1 MPSTTNSVAIP
12 ASKLMH
18 AAVAYNSPEMIT
30 MDNIISLATRGK
42 LRTTVPQPKASL
54 RSLPVEVLLEVRVH
68 LVSQLASA
76 SHQRADAALI
86 AFEAALPE
94 RLCSECALYNTQVIG
109 ESVWDWPNYS
119 TGCDC
124 PRPGQ
129 SAFDAALAHEGLS
142 PRRRAFKGPGAW
154 TQDFVAGQLG
164 DNKRGIWPL
173 VQNMLAPTGC
183 TLALVPGCPESAR
196 VAILEIVPATNNA
209 PVALLR
215 ARAEFGLDAISD
227 ELSGTYTSFVVTF
240 QLADFTSVSPAT
252 ASSTEQNVPPLTVPS
267 KTSQFHWHTASSPL
281 PTRST
286 SLSAVSLAAVFAGR
300 IGDAISLATELGP
313 RTVAA
318 ARREPAVFG
327 GFAIA
332 LAARVAVAFAT

>member
-1 MPSTTNSVAIP
+1 MPSTTEVISIS

-18 AAVAYNSPEMIT
+18 AAVAYHSPEMIA
-30 MDNIISLATRGK
+30 MDKIISLATRGK
-42 LRTTVPQPKASL
+42 LRTTPPQHKASL
-54 RSLPVEVLLEVRVH
+54 RSIPVEILLLVRVH
-68 LVSQLASA
+68 LVSGLAVA
-76 SHQRADAALI
+76 SHQRANDALI

-129 SAFDAALAHEGLS
+129 SALDAALAHDGSS

-154 TQDFVAGQLG
+154 VHGFVAQQLG
-164 DNKRGIWPL
+164 HGQQKIWPV
-173 VQNMLAPTGC
+173 VQDMLASTGC
-183 TLALVPGCPESAR
+183 TLALVPACDEKAR
-196 VAILEIVPATNNA
+196 AAILEVVPAAGSA
-209 PVALLR
+209 PIALLR

-227 ELSGTYTSFVVTF
+227 ELSAAAPF
-240 QLADFTSVSPAT
+240 A
-252 ASSTEQNVPPLTVPS
+252 EQAHPPLSVPS
-267 KTSQFHWHTASSPL
+267 KTSGFHWRTTSTPL
-281 PTRST
+281 PAPRP
-286 SLSAVSLAAVFAGR
+286 LVSAMGLAAVIAGR
-300 IGDAISLATELGP
+300 ISQTITLATELGP

-318 ARREPAVFG
+318 VRREPAVFG

-332 LAARVAVAFAT
+332 LGARAVLALAA